1 MDLKVFKTKRKA
13 EMFVELILSLLIAE
27 TGFIMLTRTGIPEF
41 LALGF
46 IGTGIYFAAETL
58 VHDELQLA
66 RIHIFIDMD
75 GCIARWETAME
86 EDLKTK
92 EFYESREMEKNLIEA
107 VKILQR
113 AGFHVTIL
121 TAYINEAAK
130 EGKKNWLKEAGLDT
144 VPVIFV
150 PYGEDKSRYVKKKR
164 GWILVL
170 VDDFSKNL
178 HKWEA
183 AGFVG
188 VKFRNPLPNG
198 TKGTWTK
205 KEATVYY
212 YQRPEKIA
220 ETIIMTG
227 LKRAA

>member
-13 EMFVELILSLLIAE
+13 EMIAELILSLLIAE

-66 RIHIFIDMD
+66 RIHIYIDMD
-75 GCIARWETAME
+75 GCIARWAKALADELE
-86 EDLKTK
+86 TK

-130 EGKKNWLKEAGLDT
+130 EGKKNWLKEAGLEPST
-144 VPVIFV
+144 SEAYRTIQGGGARIN
-150 PYGEDKSRYVKKKR
+150 GEQITDKKFAVTLDCFKDGELILQKGKKK
-164 GWILVL
+164 
-170 VDDFSKNL
+170 F
-178 HKWEA
+178 
-183 AGFVG
+183 
-188 VKFRNPLPNG
+188 
-198 TKGTWTK
+198 K
-205 KEATVYY
+205 KIELA
-212 YQRPEKIA
+212 
-220 ETIIMTG
+220 
-227 LKRAA
+227 